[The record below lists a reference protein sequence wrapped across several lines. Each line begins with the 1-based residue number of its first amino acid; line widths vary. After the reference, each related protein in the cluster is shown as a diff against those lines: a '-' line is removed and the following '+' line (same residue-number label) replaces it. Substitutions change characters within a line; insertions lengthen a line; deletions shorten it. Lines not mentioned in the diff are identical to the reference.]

1 MPQRVLLEAGAHAI
15 KLRGYNEGMLLEQR
29 LHDAM
34 HDQSVDGFLGS
45 VAAATPTPGGG
56 SAAAHVAA
64 LGAALTQMVAGLTAG
79 RQKHADVHDEMQRIV
94 TDAHALRSKLTALV
108 QRDAA
113 SFEGVQLAYRLP
125 LGSDEQQ
132 AARATAIREAL
143 IHAAEVPLETART
156 AVEVAA
162 LAASV
167 AERGNRNAVGD
178 ACVAALLAETACRAT
193 VLNVRLNVSSL
204 DDAGTERGAELA
216 SEARS
221 LLDAASM
228 HARIA
233 EAEAERSIRLP

>member
-1 MPQRVLLEAGAHAI
+1 V
-15 KLRGYNEGMLLEQR
+15 KLRGYNPGMVLEQR
-29 LHDAM
+29 LHDVM
-34 HDQSVDGFLGS
+34 HDQSVDGFLS
-45 VAAATPTPGGG
+45 TVAAPTPTPGGG
-56 SAAAHVAA
+56 SVAAHAA
-64 LGAALTQMVAGLTAG
+64 TLGAALTQMVAGLTIG
-79 RQKHADVHDEMQRIV
+79 KKKYADVQDEMQRIV

-113 SFEGVQLAYRLP
+113 SFERVRLAYKLP
-125 LGSDEQQ
+125 QDSDEQQ
-132 AARATAIREAL
+132 SAHASAIRESL
-143 IHAAEVPLETART
+143 IHAAEVPLETARA
-156 AVEVAA
+156 AVEVAS
-162 LAASV
+162 LAATV

-178 ACVAALLAETACRAT
+178 ACVAALMAEAACKGA

-233 EAEAERSIRLP
+233 EAEAERSMRAEARR